1 MPSNYWD
8 TTMMYRSPLI
18 AFLVAASAQV
28 AASPGSHWIQV
39 QGGTWAVP
47 PTDVAQMASLLPAA
61 ALKAKRGK
69 KTEKEVSTYTVQFK
83 GLGAPGRRVVELRG
97 SCEVDGTSR
106 AELQK
111 NFLNVL
117 DGGECYFDEVWD
129 PTQRRFKFLR
139 FNGVA

>member
-1 MPSNYWD
+1 
-8 TTMMYRSPLI
+8 MYRLPLI

-47 PTDVAQMASLLPAA
+47 TADVAQMASQLPAA
-61 ALKAKRGK
+61 SLKAKGGK

-97 SCEVDGTSR
+97 ACKVHGTTR

-111 NFLNVL
+111 DFLFVL
-117 DGGECYFDEVWD
+117 DGGECYFDAIWD
-129 PTQRRFKFLR
+129 ATQRKFKHLR